1 MTKDKWE
8 QIVDKLQ
15 DQFSDFEK
23 YAKELD
29 DDSGG
34 SMEVVEFT
42 GPLGKMK
49 LEFTTKPR
57 LLGEKTSYSNRIGAT
72 VQVEKQYDPDEQVS
86 YMNAYK
92 QDLAGEWEE
101 MNAAAFS
108 EQ

>member
-8 QIVDKLQ
+8 EIVDKLAGK
-15 DQFSDFEK
+15 FSDFEK
-23 YAKELD
+23 YTKNLD

-34 SMEVVEFT
+34 SKEVVEFT

-57 LLGEKTSYSNRIGAT
+57 LLGEKTSYSKRIGAN
-72 VQVEKQYDPDEQVS
+72 VQVEKQYDPDNEVS
-86 YMNAYK
+86 FMKAYK
-92 QDLAGEWEE
+92 QDLAGVWEE

-108 EQ
+108 E